1 MAILT
6 ERGQWANATVTERG
20 KRVFSNGLDER
31 GRKVF
36 GLSGGTTT
44 TQNASA
50 SGGSTSGGTAS
61 VTYTQNT
68 TASGGSTSGG
78 TGTAI
83 TTQNASA
90 SGGSTSG
97 GTSSSLNVSVNTA
110 SASGGS
116 TSGGTATSTQATI
129 IYVNVTA
136 SGGSTSGGSATSF
149 IVPLVTASA
158 KGGSTSGGTVATASV
173 INAALQKKYV
183 FIDGLTLNPLQV
195 DYNLTNLFNY
205 LNAQVWGINAP
216 VQTGAT
222 SLSITNLTQLD
233 NSYMVTV
240 VTSWLTN
247 YSITGKT
254 STGFT
259 INFGTAAPSNASLD
273 WRLMR

>member
-6 ERGQWANATVTERG
+6 ERGRYANSTVDDRA
-20 KRVFSNGLDER
+20 RHVFSDGLTDQAR
-31 GRKVF
+31 AVF
-36 GLSGGTTT
+36 GLSGAT

-61 VTYTQNT
+61 VTESIAT
-68 TASGGSTSGG
+68 TTV
-78 TGTAI
+78 
-83 TTQNASA
+83 NASA

-97 GTSSSLNVSVNTA
+97 GTSSGTVSTTVSASASGGSSSGGTA
-110 SASGGS
+110 SSTQATIIYVNATASGGS
-116 TSGGTATSTQATI
+116 TSGGTATSFI
-129 IYVNVTA
+129 VPIVTAAA
-136 SGGSTSGGSATSF
+136 SGGS
-149 IVPLVTASA
+149 V
-158 KGGSTSGGTVATASV
+158 SGGTVATAAV
-173 INAALQKKYV
+173 ITAALQKKYV

-205 LNAQVWGINAP
+205 LNAQVWGINIP

-222 SLSITNLTQLD
+222 SLNITGLTQLD
-233 NSYMVTV
+233 NSYMVTPV
-240 VTSWLTN
+240 MSWLTN

-254 STGFT
+254 STSFT